1 MAKRGKKY
9 VDAAKLRDK
18 TKLYTLDEA
27 ISLVKKMAEITKRN
41 FDQTVEMAIRLNVDP
56 RYPDQMVRGS
66 VVLPHGLG
74 KPIKVV
80 VFAQGEKAEEAK
92 AAGADYVGG
101 DDLIQKILKEEWT
114 DFDIAIATPDMM
126 PKVGRLGRILGPRGL
141 MPNPKTGTVTWD
153 VAKAVK
159 EAKKG
164 RVDFKV
170 EKAGIVHAPIG
181 KVSFSEKQLKEN
193 ALALIKAVMKAKPEG
208 VKGSYVKSMA
218 MSATMDPSV
227 KIDFQKAINEA
238 LADEF

>member
-101 DDLIQKILKEEWT
+101 DELIQKILKEEWT

>member
-1 MAKRGKKY
+1 MPKRGKKY
-9 VDAAKLRDK
+9 LEAAKLRDK

-101 DDLIQKILKEEWT
+101 DDLVQKILKEEWT

-170 EKAGIVHAPIG
+170 EKAGIIHAPIG

-193 ALALIKAVMKAKPEG
+193 ALALIRAVMKAKPEG

>member
-80 VFAQGEKAEEAK
+80 VFAQGEKADLKSINTNNSTAPKWAK
-92 AAGADYVGG
+92 ELGH
-101 DDLIQKILKEEWT
+101 KER
-114 DFDIAIATPDMM
+114 
-126 PKVGRLGRILGPRGL
+126 K
-141 MPNPKTGTVTWD
+141 
-153 VAKAVK
+153 
-159 EAKKG
+159 
-164 RVDFKV
+164 
-170 EKAGIVHAPIG
+170 
-181 KVSFSEKQLKEN
+181 
-193 ALALIKAVMKAKPEG
+193 
-208 VKGSYVKSMA
+208 
-218 MSATMDPSV
+218 
-227 KIDFQKAINEA
+227 
-238 LADEF
+238 

>member
-92 AAGADYVGG
+92 AAGADYVGA
-101 DDLIQKILKEEWT
+101 DDLVQKILKEGWT
-114 DFDIAIATPDMM
+114 DFDVAIATPDMM

-153 VAKAVK
+153 VEKAVK

-218 MSATMDPSV
+218 ISATMDPGV

-238 LADEF
+238 LSEEF

>member
-101 DDLIQKILKEEWT
+101 DDLVQKILKEGWT
-114 DFDIAIATPDMM
+114 DFDVAIATPDMM

-164 RVDFKV
+164 RVEFKV

-193 ALALIKAVMKAKPEG
+193 ALALIKAIMKAKPEG

-238 LADEF
+238 LSEEF

>member
-101 DDLIQKILKEEWT
+101 DDLIRKILKEEWT

>member
-18 TKLYTLDEA
+18 TKLYTLEEA

-92 AAGADYVGG
+92 AAGADYVGA
-101 DDLIQKILKEEWT
+101 DDLVQKILKEGWT

-153 VAKAVK
+153 VEKAVK

-193 ALALIKAVMKAKPEG
+193 ALALIKAIMKAKPEG

-218 MSATMDPSV
+218 ISATMDPSV

-238 LADEF
+238 LSEEF

>member
-1 MAKRGKKY
+1 
-9 VDAAKLRDK
+9 
-18 TKLYTLDEA
+18 
-27 ISLVKKMAEITKRN
+27 MAEITKRN

-101 DDLIQKILKEEWT
+101 DDLVQKILKEEWI
-114 DFDIAIATPDMM
+114 DFDVAIATPDMM

-164 RVDFKV
+164 RVEFKV
-170 EKAGIVHAPIG
+170 EKAGIIHAPIG

-208 VKGSYVKSMA
+208 VKGSYVRSMA

-238 LADEF
+238 LSEEF

>member
-101 DDLIQKILKEEWT
+101 DDLVQKILKEEWT
-114 DFDIAIATPDMM
+114 DFDVAIATPDMM

-164 RVDFKV
+164 RVEFKV
-170 EKAGIVHAPIG
+170 EKAGIIHAPIG

-208 VKGSYVKSMA
+208 VKGSYVRSMA

-238 LADEF
+238 LSEEF